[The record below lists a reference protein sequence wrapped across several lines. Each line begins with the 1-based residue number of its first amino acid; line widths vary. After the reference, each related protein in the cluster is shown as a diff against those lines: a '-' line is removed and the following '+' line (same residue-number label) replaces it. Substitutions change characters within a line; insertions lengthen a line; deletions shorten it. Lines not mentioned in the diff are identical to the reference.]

1 MMLGAVLC
9 TLVLSASAFR
19 LSRNGWTMETP
30 DTVTG
35 RLGSPVT
42 VYCKFTPPH
51 PRYTGNITIMW
62 KAGRTGPVYIK
73 YTNYRPDSQGKY
85 QNVIDVNE
93 GERYRVIGNPRRNDA
108 TIKINQLRGEDNNK
122 LWSCRVE
129 LQGGDGKFETD
140 PGARLIVTGHEEKL
154 RSVTGTKG
162 GDATL
167 PCSFT
172 IPNTYQNRATVTVL
186 WRRGRPHGQ
195 LVFNYTLG
203 LTART
208 NSGESETVNEGNRY
222 KLVRNVGD
230 GDASLK
236 IRGLELNDTGRYFCH
251 VHVMF
256 IMEGS
261 HQDQVTQDMSRL
273 QVVAPAVILSLSLVA
288 GGDIVCSAEGE
299 PPANITWIDPEHNTL
314 PINTNHTP
322 VTHVPDKHQ
331 TVGEIRGPR
340 LRGTYRCVAENT
352 QGRDSRDI
360 LAPGPQSD
368 GSFITVM
375 LWLMPAAKCLF
386 LLVIGIVLLCKTQD
400 SRRLHPEAKKRR
412 SSV

>member
-1 MMLGAVLC
+1 MYSV
-9 TLVLSASAFR
+9 TLTALHYS
-19 LSRNGWTMETP
+19 N
-30 DTVTG
+30 
-35 RLGSPVT
+35 PVP
-42 VYCKFTPPH
+42 VS
-51 PRYTGNITIMW
+51 
-62 KAGRTGPVYIK
+62 GP
-73 YTNYRPDSQGKY
+73 
-85 QNVIDVNE
+85 
-93 GERYRVIGNPRRNDA
+93 
-108 TIKINQLRGEDNNK
+108 
-122 LWSCRVE
+122 
-129 LQGGDGKFETD
+129 
-140 PGARLIVTGHEEKL
+140 EEKL

-186 WRRGRPHGQ
+186 WRRGSPHGQ

-203 LTART
+203 LTAHT

-236 IRGLELNDTGRYFCH
+236 IRGLELNDTVRYLCH

-256 IMEGS
+256 INKCPGL
-261 HQDQVTQDMSRL
+261 T
-273 QVVAPAVILSLSLVA
+273 PAVILNLSLVA
-288 GGDIVCSAEGE
+288 GGDIVCTAEGE
-299 PPANITWIDPEHNTL
+299 PPAHITLIDPENNAL

-331 TVGEIRGPR
+331 SVGEIRGPR

-386 LLVIGIVLLCKTQD
+386 LLVIGIVLLCKTQGFHYT
-400 SRRLHPEAKKRR
+400 SQEHPLRVCR
-412 SSV
+412 CLTM